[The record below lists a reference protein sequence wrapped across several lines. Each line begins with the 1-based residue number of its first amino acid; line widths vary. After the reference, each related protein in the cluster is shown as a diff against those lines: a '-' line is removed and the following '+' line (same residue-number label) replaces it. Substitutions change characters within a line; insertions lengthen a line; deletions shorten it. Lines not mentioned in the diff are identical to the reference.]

1 MYQIILVTICKH
13 TKDQKV
19 TGSSQVGF
27 MKGKSCMKNLRDFC
41 NEMAV
46 LVHEGREVNVIYLHL
61 GEAFDIVFH
70 NTLTD
75 KLMKHGLEKWTARW
89 IENCL

>member
-1 MYQIILVTICKH
+1 
-13 TKDQKV
+13 
-19 TGSSQVGF
+19 
-27 MKGKSCMKNLRDFC
+27 MKNLIGFY
-41 NEMAV
+41 NEMTV
-46 LVHEGREVNVIYLHL
+46 LVHEEGEGNVVYLQL
-61 GEAFDIVFH
+61 GKAVDIVFQ